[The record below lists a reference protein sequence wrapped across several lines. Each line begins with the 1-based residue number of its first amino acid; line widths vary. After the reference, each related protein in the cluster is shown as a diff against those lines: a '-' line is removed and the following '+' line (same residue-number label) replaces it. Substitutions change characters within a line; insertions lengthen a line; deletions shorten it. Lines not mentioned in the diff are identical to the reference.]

1 MTSQAT
7 ELTLIA
13 ESTPAFEIAHD
24 RKYHVNDDT
33 GVDDAGMDDEA
44 AETEEPRDATSDL
57 AEPLNTTPQAEIA
70 EPSSGLTTGPGLD
83 LLSSVGLIAIA
94 AIVLV
99 PITLWTLKR

>member
-1 MTSQAT
+1 MTSQTT

-13 ESTPAFEIAHD
+13 ESTPVFEIAHD
-24 RKYHVNDDT
+24 RKYHVNDD
-33 GVDDAGMDDEA
+33 AGADDEA
-44 AETEEPRDATSDL
+44 AETEKPRDATSDL